1 MGKRR
6 NEKNTQQH
14 RGESRVEKYI
24 LIVMIV
30 IFGLDLAIIINPMVA
45 DYTRL
50 I

>member
-1 MGKRR
+1 MKKTH
-6 NEKNTQQH
+6 NNT
-14 RGESRVEKYI
+14 GGRVEFEKYI

-30 IFGLDLAIIINPMVA
+30 IFGLDLPIIINPLVA